1 MHTDGNSHDLSY
13 FDGQEEYTKV
23 EVTED
28 TYAEQAAEG
37 LYFFQGAYTVPSE
50 VEKIVFRYYDEEGN
64 ILESDTV
71 PVLSNGEKGDTGPAG
86 EKGSGYRGVYTDTS
100 AIDDAVKGDYI
111 LSSSDGKIWQYQLI
125 SGELQWVSLT
135 VAEAPAYYNQALNDG
150 IKTFA
155 SGTSNEM
162 MSAITAWCQ
171 SLVAQAAF
179 ITNLFSKQITI
190 ADEGYIQNSGYDGT
204 KKGFKLQGDGT
215 FNCVDGVFNGTLN
228 CGNFKVRNTE
238 WYTILAD
245 YESGIVVNPSSS
257 GELST
262 CLLAK
267 ICTVFGLSI
276 PSSSGGS
283 EHGSSVEGY
292 SLTNINSA
300 GGYFLVD
307 NVKYKYM
314 DLTYAIGAT
323 GRPVVDPYNFKL
335 KFYNSESDS
344 ITIINES
351 GYADSGWYSSWDI
364 VYSEVE
370 IIIKVDPEAA
380 SLMCNM
386 EGLPT
391 LKPDQSGIVYKNGNY
406 LMIS

>member
-37 LYFFQGAYTVPSE
+37 LYFFQGAYTVPSG

-238 WYTILAD
+238 WYTILGD
-245 YESGIVVNPSSS
+245 YESGYQINPSSND
-257 GELST
+257 EEAT
-262 CLLAK
+262 CLLGR
-267 ICTVFGLSI
+267 ICAVFGLTV
-276 PSSSGGS
+276 PNYSSAIYGA
-283 EHGSSVEGY
+283 VLEGATV
-292 SLTNINSA
+292 SDINSA
-300 GGYFLVD
+300 GGYFLYN
-307 NVKYKYM
+307 NVKYKYI
-314 DLTYAIGAT
+314 DLKFVIGSS
-323 GRPVVDPYNFKL
+323 GRPVAAPYSFYL
-335 KFYNSESDS
+335 RFYNSESDS
-344 ITIINES
+344 VTLIDVDTYAYS
-351 GYADSGWYSSWDI
+351 GMWVWDI
-364 VYSEVE
+364 EYTEAE
-370 IIIKVDPEAA
+370 IVIKVDPEAS